1 MERMV
6 DFAHRFLAETLA
18 AGDRAVDLTAGR
30 GRDTLFLAEQVLP
43 GGELFAFDIQRDA
56 LAQTENLLRSHGF
69 AVGGGDGS
77 RGGIA
82 LIEAGHEKL
91 ASYVEGPLR
100 AAIANLGYLPGG
112 DPGVT
117 THAQTTLTAL
127 QAVLALLAPGGR
139 LAVVGY
145 VGHAG
150 GCSETEAVAALF
162 AGLESRDWTTMRIAM
177 LNRVSAPVLLMA
189 ERRR

>member
-69 AVGGGDGS
+69 AVGG
-77 RGGIA
+77 
-82 LIEAGHEKL
+82 
-91 ASYVEGPLR
+91 
-100 AAIANLGYLPGG
+100 
-112 DPGVT
+112 
-117 THAQTTLTAL
+117 
-127 QAVLALLAPGGR
+127 
-139 LAVVGY
+139 
-145 VGHAG
+145 
-150 GCSETEAVAALF
+150 
-162 AGLESRDWTTMRIAM
+162 
-177 LNRVSAPVLLMA
+177 
-189 ERRR
+189 

>member
-18 AGDRAVDLTAGR
+18 AGDRAVDLTAGS
-30 GRDTLFLAEQVLP
+30 GRDTLFLAQRVLP
-43 GGELFAFDIQRDA
+43 GGELFAFDIQQDA
-56 LAQTENLLRSHGF
+56 LAQTEHLLRSHGF
-69 AVGGGDGS
+69 AAGGKDEAGGG
-77 RGGIA
+77 II

-91 ASYVEGPLR
+91 TDYVKGPLK

-112 DPGVT
+112 DPAVT
-117 THAQTTLTAL
+117 TRAQTTLTAL
-127 QAVLALLAPGGR
+127 EAVLALLAPGGR

-145 VGHAG
+145 VGHPG
-150 GCSETEAVAALF
+150 GCAETEAVADLF
-162 AGLESRDWTTMRIAM
+162 AGLEPRNWTATRFAM
-177 LNRVSAPVLLMA
+177 LNRTLAPVLLMA